1 MDAFSQLVWTTE
13 TLVAL
18 AMLGYVLGFIFKNQI
33 FLRLLVLFGT
43 IFYILYYYHHPAE
56 PLWGA
61 IYGSAGIM
69 IANLIGLGRLMYSRL
84 PIGIPADQWP
94 IFKALEG
101 LEPGEFRKLMSLGS
115 MKFAEQDMILTEESV
130 VVDNLYF
137 AISGDLTG
145 DKSGH
150 PFKMYA
156 GEFIGEVSFMLGG
169 HATATVRIGQGGV
182 YYEWKK
188 EKLRRVLENQPR
200 LAQAF
205 EALIGRD
212 MAKKVATGY
221 RAEDLK
227 VHSADVELQD
237 EAIGGKI
244 AAPVSG

>member
-1 MDAFSQLVWTTE
+1 MDYLIALVWDTE
-13 TLVAL
+13 TLVTIAIV
-18 AMLGYVLGFIFKNQI
+18 GYVLGFLFKSQI
-33 FLRLLVLFGT
+33 TLRVLVL
-43 IFYILYYYHHPAE
+43 IASLFYIAYYYYHPTE

-61 IYGSAGIM
+61 ILGSVLI
-69 IANLIGLGRLMYSRL
+69 IVANLIGLARIMYSRL

-94 IFKALEG
+94 IFRALEG
-101 LEPGEFRKLMSLGS
+101 LEPGEFRQLMSLGA
-115 MKFAEQDMILTEESV
+115 MKFAQDEVVLTKESV
-130 VVDNLYF
+130 AVNSLYF
-137 AISGDLTG
+137 AITGELTG

-169 HATATVRIGQGGV
+169 EATATVRIAKGGV

-188 EKLRRVLENQPR
+188 ERLRKVLENQPR
-200 LAQAF
+200 LSQAF

-212 MAKKVATGY
+212 MAKKVACGY
-221 RAEDLK
+221 RAEELK

-237 EAIGGKI
+237 DAIGGKI

>member
-1 MDAFSQLVWTTE
+1 
-13 TLVAL
+13 
-18 AMLGYVLGFIFKNQI
+18 
-33 FLRLLVLFGT
+33 
-43 IFYILYYYHHPAE
+43 
-56 PLWGA
+56 
-61 IYGSAGIM
+61 
-69 IANLIGLGRLMYSRL
+69 
-84 PIGIPADQWP
+84 
-94 IFKALEG
+94 
-101 LEPGEFRKLMSLGS
+101 